1 MEVVF
6 FLCERSERTGGGP
19 WSGREGSQ
27 KSRRSCPPSLHHS
40 ISSILPSSPQP
51 LERNVHPLKLQLL
64 PFSSLVQNLTSCA
77 LQELG
82 GVGSINSVSLK
93 MDIYVLF
100 LI

>member
-1 MEVVF
+1 MSLVGQGRV
-6 FLCERSERTGGGP
+6 SEI
-19 WSGREGSQ
+19 Q
-27 KSRRSCPPSLHHS
+27 KELSAISPHHS

-82 GVGSINSVSLK
+82 SLT
-93 MDIYVLF
+93 
-100 LI
+100 